1 MPGVLDSP
9 DIHAALTAAGLNDWV
24 DAVVPLCRQRLD
36 PSTHGDLP
44 RWRAALEA
52 LPEVERSDPALNE
65 DVVRLGRPL
74 PDRARRA
81 LADTLQTLSPWRK
94 GPFEV
99 CGVAIDAEWRSHL
112 KWNRVCHHIEPL
124 AGRQVLDV
132 GSGNGYYALRMA
144 GAGARSVIGID
155 PTILYAVQFAA
166 LKRFA
171 PTVPVQVLPLRLHE
185 LPPQPRVFD
194 TTFSMGVLYHQRSP
208 LDHLRQLRGTLRPG
222 GQLVLETLFL
232 PGEAAFAFTPPD
244 RYARMKN
251 VWLLPTIAELRTWLA
266 RSGYQAITVVDESQ
280 TTIDEQRRTD
290 WMPFESLAEAL
301 DPAQPDRT
309 VEGWPAPRRVVV
321 TATVP

>member
-1 MPGVLDSP
+1 MC
-9 DIHAALTAAGLNDWV
+9 AALTAAGLDDWTEV
-24 DAVVPLCRQRLD
+24 IAPLCRQRLA
-36 PSTHGDLP
+36 PSAHGDLP
-44 RWRAALEA
+44 RWQAALEA
-52 LPEVERSDPALNE
+52 LPELECSDPVLNE
-65 DVVRLGRPL
+65 AVVKLGGPL
-74 PDRARRA
+74 DDQTRRT
-81 LADTLQTLSPWRK
+81 LAATLQVLSPWRK

-112 KWNRVCHHIEPL
+112 KWNRVHNHIEAL

-144 GAGARSVIGID
+144 GAGARGVIGVD
-155 PTILYAVQFAA
+155 PTILYVAQFAA

-185 LPPQPRVFD
+185 LPPEARAFD

-208 LDHLRQLRGTLRPG
+208 IDHLRQLRGTLRPG

-232 PGEAAFAFTPPD
+232 PGEASFAFTPPG

-251 VWLLPTIAELRTWLA
+251 VWLLPTITELRTWLA
-266 RSGYQAITVVDESQ
+266 RCGYRDVVVVEESR
-280 TTIDEQRRTD
+280 TTINEQRSTD
-290 WMPFESLAEAL
+290 WMPFESLADAL
-301 DPAQPDRT
+301 DPADPDRT
-309 VEGWPAPRRVVV
+309 VEGWAAPRRVVV